1 MDVNMTVIGEHAG
14 LVWRTLENRHLSWD
28 ELLSATG
35 LKPVELALAVGWLA
49 REDKIALSQDG
60 ETMCLYFTQA
70 IYFCPRA
77 GRPAWPAPLSSGR
90 HPCDGM
96 PPGTVCKAVFSPSAM
111 PRPPPDE
118 AAPGL

>member
-14 LVWRTLENRHLSWD
+14 LVWRTLENRHLSWN

-60 ETMCLYFTQA
+60 ETMFLEVYQEH
-70 IYFCPRA
+70 YY
-77 GRPAWPAPLSSGR
+77 
-90 HPCDGM
+90 
-96 PPGTVCKAVFSPSAM
+96 
-111 PRPPPDE
+111 
-118 AAPGL
+118 